1 MMWPRIL
8 PFAVYMGFIG
18 ISSLIPA
25 ESSVEILLYP
35 IKTLAVSGLILYFW
49 STYEELRRPVFSDF
63 QEGTL
68 ALGVGILVYI
78 FWVRMDW
85 DWAIQ
90 GEMVGYNPFQE
101 GEELG
106 LLLATIRIFGA
117 AVVVPIM
124 EELFWR
130 SFLIRWIIN
139 KNFEKISVGTFSI
152 ASFGITAILFG
163 LEHQLWLAGVMAG
176 IVYNGLLYKTGR
188 LWPCVVAHATTN
200 LILGIHVLL
209 TGEWHWW

>member
-152 ASFGITAILFG
+152 SSFGITAILFG

>member
-139 KNFEKISVGTFSI
+139 KNFEKISMS
-152 ASFGITAILFG
+152 
-163 LEHQLWLAGVMAG
+163 
-176 IVYNGLLYKTGR
+176 
-188 LWPCVVAHATTN
+188 C
-200 LILGIHVLL
+200 
-209 TGEWHWW
+209 

>member
-1 MMWPRIL
+1 MWPRIL

-152 ASFGITAILFG
+152 SSFGITAILFG

>member
-106 LLLATIRIFGA
+106 LLFATIRIFGA

-152 ASFGITAILFG
+152 SSFGITAILFG